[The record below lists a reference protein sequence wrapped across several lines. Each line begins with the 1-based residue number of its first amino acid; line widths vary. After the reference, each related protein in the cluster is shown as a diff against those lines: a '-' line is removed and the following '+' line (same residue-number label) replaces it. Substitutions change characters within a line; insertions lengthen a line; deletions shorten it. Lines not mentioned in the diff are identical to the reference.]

1 MFTCTWFK
9 DITDTH
15 PEGLFHCSGRR
26 PKLVDGL
33 DKSWN
38 IVAFPDPIDVVLGLF
53 CKVGT
58 SQTLRDTK
66 IVRTCWMWTKDVLEL
81 NVSHPRQERT
91 EGLLP

>member
-9 DITDTH
+9 DITDAH

-66 IVRTCWMWTKDVLEL
+66 IVRTCWMWAKSFNKRRVRIECISPETGT
-81 NVSHPRQERT
+81 N
-91 EGLLP
+91 